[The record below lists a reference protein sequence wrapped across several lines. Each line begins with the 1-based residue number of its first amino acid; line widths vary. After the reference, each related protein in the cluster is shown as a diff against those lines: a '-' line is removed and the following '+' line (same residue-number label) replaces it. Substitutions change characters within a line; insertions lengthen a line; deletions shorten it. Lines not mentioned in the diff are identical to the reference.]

1 MPVMSIIACR
11 ILEEEI
17 FHVISS
23 ENAFDHLF
31 VTDTKEVHGLV
42 RRLQTNSIPHTSVPS
57 ERIPDMIRL
66 TKGSCKHNII
76 RRICKRYSTKEELIV
91 VINILE
97 LGLHR
102 DLTLLRRG
110 VYTAVEEMSAYSD
123 GVLLFYGLCG
133 NS

>member
-76 RRICKRYSTKEELIV
+76 RRICKRYSTKE
-91 VINILE
+91 
-97 LGLHR
+97 
-102 DLTLLRRG
+102 
-110 VYTAVEEMSAYSD
+110 S
-123 GVLLFYGLCG
+123 
-133 NS
+133 